1 MRRPV
6 VAVAA
11 GVLIIEAFVIAFIN
25 LVLGLAVKRQSMSL
39 GGLAPGAMSAG
50 AFAAGAAFAVFLLF
64 CAAIAIRT
72 AVTDR
77 APGRFARIVLV
88 VCAVLHGLLGAAV
101 VGMVGWPAFV
111 AMMVTLGLV
120 VATLVLYAEIGAA
133 NNGVAPEAGGT
144 PSPTSP

>member
-6 VAVAA
+6 AAVAA

-50 AFAAGAAFAVFLLF
+50 AFVAGAVFAVFLLF

-72 AVTDR
+72 AMADR
-77 APGRFARIVLV
+77 APGRFARVVLV

-101 VGMVGWPAFV
+101 VGMVGWLAFV

-120 VATLVLYAEIGAA
+120 VATLVLYADLGSAGKGAGPGA
-133 NNGVAPEAGGT
+133 VPADLGR
-144 PSPTSP
+144 